1 MVQEEETIQTFSDD
15 FGFCPLNC
23 FIHFFFLFFTHVN
36 NKIVGMIFEI
46 ALRCSLSMDS
56 EMDHSL

>member
-23 FIHFFFLFFTHVN
+23 FIHLFPFFAHVN
-36 NKIVGMIFEI
+36 NKVVGMIFEI
-46 ALRCSLSMDS
+46 ALRCSPSLHS
-56 EMDHSL
+56 EMDQSL

>member
-23 FIHFFFLFFTHVN
+23 FIHFSFSFFYTIN
-36 NKIVGMIFEI
+36 NKVVDMILEI
-46 ALRCSLSMDS
+46 ALRCSPSLDS